1 MELKKQSIE
10 ILNISDNI
18 LTILKD
24 RNINTIEKLCKRSKF
39 ELKNYNLSQNEIK
52 KIEVELQIKGLDLKQ

>member
-18 LTILKD
+18 KSILKD
-24 RNINTIEKLCKRSKF
+24 KKINTLEKLCKKTKF
-39 ELKNYNLSQNEIK
+39 ELKNYDLTQNEVK
-52 KIEVELQIKGLDLKQ
+52 KIEVELQLKGLDLKQ